1 MNALK
6 IGAMAIVVTVAV
18 PVAAQMDMTLVAEKV
33 SKARQQNAMKT
44 RDYSWTQ
51 RTEVKLKGETKS
63 LKTEIVR
70 FTVDGELQKTP
81 IDETS
86 AKKPKGVRGK
96 VAKKKAG
103 EMKDWMADL
112 GEVLKQYSLPTA
124 GNLLDFFNKAA
135 VSPDGDGRKLDAT
148 DVVQAGDRMSVW
160 IDANHKMV
168 KTEVSTQHD
177 GSDVKLETDHATTPD
192 GLDYT
197 ARTVIVVPDKGV
209 EMTVENFS
217 YQEEQ

>member
-1 MNALK
+1 MKALLSGMLVLGL
-6 IGAMAIVVTVAV
+6 IVAI
-18 PVAAQMDMTLVAEKV
+18 PVAAQMDMSVIAEKV
-33 SKARQQNAMKT
+33 SQARQENAMKT
-44 RDYSWTQ
+44 RNYSWTQ

-70 FTVDGELQKTP
+70 YTVDGELQKTP

-112 GEVLKQYSLPTA
+112 GELLKHYSLPTPDS
-124 GNLLDFFNKAA
+124 LLGFLNKAS
-135 VSPDGDGRKLDAT
+135 VSPDGDGRKLEAA
-148 DVVQAGDRMSVW
+148 DVVQAGDRMTVW
-160 IDANHKMV
+160 IDANHKMT

-177 GSDVKLETDHATTPD
+177 GSDVKLETDTRLLPTASTTRR
-192 GLDYT
+192 GRRFSC
-197 ARTVIVVPDKGV
+197 RTRA
-209 EMTVENFS
+209 S
-217 YQEEQ
+217 R

>member
-1 MNALK
+1 MRCLPFGALMLGLT
-6 IGAMAIVVTVAV
+6 IAV
-18 PVAAQMDMTLVAEKV
+18 PVAAQTDMSAIASKV
-33 SKARQQNAMKT
+33 SEARKENAQKT
-44 RDYSWTQ
+44 RNYSWTQ

-63 LKTEIVR
+63 LKTETVR
-70 FTVDGELQKTP
+70 YTVDGELQKTP
-81 IDETS
+81 IEETS

-96 VAKKKAG
+96 IAKKKAG

-124 GNLLDFFNKAA
+124 GNLLDFLNKAS

-160 IDANHKMV
+160 IDANHKMT

-209 EMTVENFS
+209 EMTVENFT
-217 YQEEQ
+217 YQKER

>member
-1 MNALK
+1 MTL
-6 IGAMAIVVTVAV
+6 AIPAV
-18 PVAAQMDMTLVAEKV
+18 AQMDMAAIAEKV
-33 SKARQQNAMKT
+33 SQARQQNAMKT

-70 FTVDGELQKTP
+70 YTVDGEMQKTP

-86 AKKPKGVRGK
+86 AKKPRGVRGK

-103 EMKDWMADL
+103 EMKDWMAEL
-112 GEVLKQYSLPTA
+112 GELLKQYSLPTPDSLA
-124 GNLLDFFNKAA
+124 NFLKKASG
-135 VSPDGDGRKLDAT
+135 SPDGGGRKLDAT
-148 DVVQAGDRMSVW
+148 DVVQAGDRMSIW
-160 IDANHKMV
+160 IDADNKMT

-192 GLDYT
+192 GLDYV
-197 ARTVIVVPDKGV
+197 ARTTILVPDKGV

-217 YQEEQ
+217 YQREQ

>member
-1 MNALK
+1 MRCLPFGALMLGLT
-6 IGAMAIVVTVAV
+6 IAV
-18 PVAAQMDMTLVAEKV
+18 PAAAQTDMSAIASKV
-33 SKARQQNAMKT
+33 SEARKENAQKT
-44 RDYSWTQ
+44 RNYSWTQ

-63 LKTEIVR
+63 LKTETVR
-70 FTVDGELQKTP
+70 YTVDGELQKTP
-81 IDETS
+81 IEETS

-96 VAKKKAG
+96 IAKKKAG

-124 GNLLDFFNKAA
+124 GNLLDFLNKAS

-160 IDANHKMV
+160 IDANHKMT

-192 GLDYT
+192 GLDYV

-209 EMTVENFS
+209 EMTVENYS
-217 YQEEQ
+217 YQKER

>member
-1 MNALK
+1 MRCLPFGALMLGLT
-6 IGAMAIVVTVAV
+6 IAV
-18 PVAAQMDMTLVAEKV
+18 PVAAQTDMSAIASKV
-33 SKARQQNAMKT
+33 SEARKENAQKT
-44 RDYSWTQ
+44 RNYSWTQ

-63 LKTEIVR
+63 LKTETVR
-70 FTVDGELQKTP
+70 YTVDGELQKTP
-81 IDETS
+81 IEETS

-96 VAKKKAG
+96 IAKKKAG

-124 GNLLDFFNKAA
+124 GNLLDFLNKAS

-160 IDANHKMV
+160 IDANHKMT

-192 GLDYT
+192 GLDYV

-209 EMTVENFS
+209 EMTVENYS
-217 YQEEQ
+217 YQKER

>member
-1 MNALK
+1 MKALK
-6 IGAMAIVVTVAV
+6 IGAMAIFVTVAV
-18 PVAAQMDMTLVAEKV
+18 PAAAQMDMTEIASKV
-33 SKARQQNAMKT
+33 SQARQENAQRT

-51 RTEVKLKGETKS
+51 RTEVKVKGEVKS

-70 FTVDGELQKTP
+70 YTVDGELQKTP

-86 AKKPKGVRGK
+86 AKAPKGVRGK
-96 VAKKKAG
+96 VAKKKMG
-103 EMKDWMADL
+103 EMKDWMAEL
-112 GEVLKQYSLPTA
+112 GGLLKAYSLPTA
-124 GNLLDFFNKAA
+124 GNLLDFLNKAA

-160 IDANHKMV
+160 IDANHKMT

-217 YQEEQ
+217 YQPEQ

>member
-1 MNALK
+1 MKAIQTGVLVLGLALT
-6 IGAMAIVVTVAV
+6 APA
-18 PVAAQMDMTLVAEKV
+18 AAQMDMATIGEKV
-33 SKARQQNAMKT
+33 SQARQQNAMKT

-70 FTVDGELQKTP
+70 YTVDGELQKTP
-81 IDETS
+81 VDETS
-86 AKKPKGVRGK
+86 AKKPRGVRGK

-112 GEVLKQYSLPTA
+112 GELLKGYSLPTPDS
-124 GNLLDFFNKAA
+124 LLDFLNKAS
-135 VSPDGDGRKLDAT
+135 VSPDGDGRKLDAS
-148 DVVQAGDRMSVW
+148 DVVQAGDRMTVW
-160 IDANHKMV
+160 IDANHKMT

-197 ARTVIVVPDKGV
+197 ARTVILVPDKGV
-209 EMTVENFS
+209 EMMVENFS
-217 YQEEQ
+217 YQREQ